1 MQNLGILIGRFQP
14 LHSGHRDLIRQ
25 AAKQCK
31 YLVILVGS
39 ANRCRSIKNPFTY
52 AERAKEIDKFLFHEK
67 LINVSMVPLNDYPY
81 SDSQWIN
88 DINIIAEEKRDAVKA
103 SNVTLFGFQKEG
115 NNYLKWFPQYNFVNI
130 TTPYAI
136 CSTDIRKLWFE
147 AAQYNFDP
155 SVVADWKYF
164 EKEKELFSGYPFPET
179 LNFNCADAILECCG
193 HILLI
198 QRGAAP
204 GKDTWALPG
213 GFKNANETF
222 IDCAIRELMEETN
235 VRVPE
240 KVLRGSIVSSRLFDS
255 PSRGSGIPRNT
266 LAVHIKISANAD
278 GSLPRANGAD
288 DAIDSKWV
296 KITDIMNTMSMYD
309 DHSSIISAMCGV
321 LPLPAHVNPR
331 FNK

>member
-25 AAKQCK
+25 ATNQCK
-31 YLVILVGS
+31 TLIILVGS
-39 ANRCRSIKNPFTY
+39 ANRARSTKNPYTF
-52 AERAKEIDKFLFHEK
+52 AERKQEIRSFLSHENLLSK
-67 LINVSMVPLNDYPY
+67 VTVYPLNDYPY
-81 SDSQWIN
+81 SDSQWLN
-88 DINIIAEEKRDAVKA
+88 DVNSIVESTGFDE
-103 SNVTLFGFQKEG
+103 VTLFGFEKED
-115 NNYLKWFPQYNFVNI
+115 NNYLKWFPQYKFVNI
-130 TTPYAI
+130 NTPYGI
-136 CSTDIRKLWFE
+136 CSTDIRNEWF
-147 AAQYNFDP
+147 AKAPHSFDP

-164 EKEKELFSGYPFPET
+164 QKEKELFSNYPFPNT
-179 LNFNCADAILECCG
+179 LNFNCGDAILECCG

-204 GKDTWALPG
+204 GKGTWALPG
-213 GFKNANETF
+213 GFKNFNETF
-222 IDCAIRELMEETN
+222 VDCAIRELVEETN

-255 PSRGSGIPRNT
+255 PSRGNGIPRNT

-288 DAIDSKWV
+288 DAVDSRWV
-296 KITDIMNTMSMYD
+296 LIKDIMNSMDMYD
-309 DHSSIISAMCGV
+309 DHSAIISTMCGV

-331 FNK
+331 FN

>member
-25 AAKQCK
+25 ALQKCRV
-31 YLVILVGS
+31 LVVVIGS
-39 ANRCRSIKNPFTY
+39 ANRARSIKNPFTY
-52 AERAKEIDKFLFHEK
+52 QERKKVLTEFLTHEN
-67 LINVSMVPLNDYPY
+67 LQGRVVIRPANDYPY

-88 DINIIAEEKRDAVKA
+88 DINSIVESTGFDD
-103 SNVTLFGFQKEG
+103 VTLFGFKKEG
-115 NNYLKWFPQYNFVNI
+115 NNYLKWFPQYKFVNI
-130 TTPYAI
+130 TTPYEI
-136 CSTDIRKLWFE
+136 CSTDIRKIWFE
-147 AAQYNFDP
+147 SASWSFDP
-155 SVVADWKYF
+155 SVVADWEYF
-164 EKEKELFSGYPFPET
+164 KKEKDLFKNYPFPDT

-204 GKDTWALPG
+204 GRGTWALPG
-213 GFKNANETF
+213 GFKNYNETF
-222 IDCAIRELMEETN
+222 IDCAIRELQEETN

-255 PSRGSGIPRNT
+255 PGRGNGIPRNT

-288 DAIDSKWV
+288 DASDSRWV
-296 KITDIMNTMSMYD
+296 LITDIMNSMAMYD
-309 DHSSIISAMCGV
+309 DHASIISTMCGV
-321 LPLPAHVNPR
+321 LPIPAHVNPR
-331 FNK
+331 YYE